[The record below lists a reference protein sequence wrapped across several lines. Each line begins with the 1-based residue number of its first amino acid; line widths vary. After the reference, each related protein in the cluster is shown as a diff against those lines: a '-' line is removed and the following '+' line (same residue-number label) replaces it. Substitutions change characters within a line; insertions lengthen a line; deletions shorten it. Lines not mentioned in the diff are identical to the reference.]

1 MLTGFER
8 IQLISLAGSLF
19 FMLGI
24 LELIRRQ
31 KIKEAYAILWLIF
44 GSVFILLSFWKKG
57 LDYFAGIVGI
67 YYPPALLFLIL
78 IVAIILILINF
89 SVVLSSQNDKI
100 RILTQEMALM
110 RTELEKKSPK
120 NVDGPDHTAL
130 NQTARTDD

>member
-19 FMLGI
+19 FMLGV

-44 GSVFILLSFWKKG
+44 GGVFILLSFWKKG

-78 IVAIILILINF
+78 IVAVILILVNYSI
-89 SVVLSSQNDKI
+89 VISSQNDKI
-100 RILTQEMALM
+100 RILTQELALM
-110 RTELEKKSPK
+110 KKEMEKLEKSTLQCNK
-120 NVDGPDHTAL
+120 
-130 NQTARTDD
+130 

>member
-31 KIKEAYAILWLIF
+31 KIKEAYALLWLIF
-44 GSVFILLSFWKKG
+44 GGIFILLSFWKRG
-57 LDYFAGIVGI
+57 LDYFAGIAGI

-78 IVAIILILINF
+78 IVAVILILI
-89 SVVLSSQNDKI
+89 SYSMVISSQNDKI
-100 RILTQEMALM
+100 RILTQELALM
-110 RTELEKKSPK
+110 KREMEKLEKSTVQCKK
-120 NVDGPDHTAL
+120 
-130 NQTARTDD
+130 

>member
-19 FMLGI
+19 FMLGV

-44 GSVFILLSFWKKG
+44 GGVFILLSFWKKG

-78 IVAIILILINF
+78 IVAVII
-89 SVVLSSQNDKI
+89 VLVNYSIVISSQNDKI
-100 RILTQEMALM
+100 RNLTQELALM
-110 RTELEKKSPK
+110 KKEMEKLEKSTLQCNK
-120 NVDGPDHTAL
+120 
-130 NQTARTDD
+130 

>member
-31 KIKEAYAILWLIF
+31 KIKEAYALLWLIF
-44 GSVFILLSFWKKG
+44 GGIFILLSFWKRG
-57 LDYFAGIVGI
+57 LDYLAGIVGI

-78 IVAIILILINF
+78 IVAVILILI
-89 SVVLSSQNDKI
+89 SYSMVISSQNDKI
-100 RILTQEMALM
+100 RILTQELALM
-110 RTELEKKSPK
+110 KREMEKLEKSTVQCKK
-120 NVDGPDHTAL
+120 
-130 NQTARTDD
+130 

>member
-44 GSVFILLSFWKKG
+44 GSVFILLSFWKNG

-78 IVAIILILINF
+78 IVAIILILVNYSI
-89 SVVLSSQNDKI
+89 VISSQNDKI

-110 RTELEKKSPK
+110 KKEMEKLEKSTLKCK
-120 NVDGPDHTAL
+120 K
-130 NQTARTDD
+130 

>member
-78 IVAIILILINF
+78 IVAVIL
-89 SVVLSSQNDKI
+89 VLVNYSIVISSQNDKI
-100 RILTQEMALM
+100 RNLTQELALM
-110 RTELEKKSPK
+110 KKEMENLEKLTFHCKK
-120 NVDGPDHTAL
+120 
-130 NQTARTDD
+130 

>member
-19 FMLGI
+19 FMLGV

-31 KIKEAYAILWLIF
+31 KIKEAYALLWLIF
-44 GSVFILLSFWKKG
+44 GGIFILFSFWKDG

-89 SVVLSSQNDKI
+89 SVVISSQNDKI
-100 RILTQEMALM
+100 RNLTQEIALM
-110 RTELEKKSPK
+110 KIELEKLVIK
-120 NVDGPDHTAL
+120 D
-130 NQTARTDD
+130 QE

>member
-31 KIKEAYAILWLIF
+31 KIKEAYALLWLIF
-44 GSVFILLSFWKKG
+44 GGIFILLSFWKRG

-78 IVAIILILINF
+78 IVAVILILI
-89 SVVLSSQNDKI
+89 SYSMVISSQNDKI
-100 RILTQEMALM
+100 RILTQELALM
-110 RTELEKKSPK
+110 KREMEKLKKSTVQCK
-120 NVDGPDHTAL
+120 K
-130 NQTARTDD
+130 

>member
-31 KIKEAYAILWLIF
+31 KIKEAYALLWLIF
-44 GSVFILLSFWKKG
+44 GGIFILLSFWKRG

-78 IVAIILILINF
+78 IVAVILILI
-89 SVVLSSQNDKI
+89 SYSMVISSQNDKI
-100 RILTQEMALM
+100 RILTQELALM
-110 RTELEKKSPK
+110 KREMEKLEKSTVQCKK
-120 NVDGPDHTAL
+120 
-130 NQTARTDD
+130 

>member
-57 LDYFAGIVGI
+57 LDYFAGIVGV

-78 IVAIILILINF
+78 IVAVIL
-89 SVVLSSQNDKI
+89 VLVNYSIVISSQNDKI
-100 RILTQEMALM
+100 RNLTQELALM
-110 RTELEKKSPK
+110 KNEMENLEKLTFHCKK
-120 NVDGPDHTAL
+120 
-130 NQTARTDD
+130 